1 VLPTSVKVVEKNSVV
16 DTVIFFQS
24 SGHFKSQPCQLKVG
38 VLGSEYVGVGLPD
51 IRIPNCLVLLLF
63 RVLGIT
69 DLQVLVFSGRSV
81 SANHT

>member
-1 VLPTSVKVVEKNSVV
+1 M
-16 DTVIFFQS
+16 
-24 SGHFKSQPCQLKVG
+24 
-38 VLGSEYVGVGLPD
+38 LGSEYVGVGLPD

-69 DLQVLVFSGRSV
+69 DLQMLGFFF